1 MKKKLFKNWG
11 LKLASLV
18 LACILWLLVVRIDD
32 PTKPV
37 TFNNIKVKLV
47 NTELLDQENKVYEIL
62 DNTDTVK
69 VTINA
74 PTSIA
79 EQIRPS
85 DITAEADISKLT
97 DINTVA
103 ITYSV
108 NYEVN
113 DIQGDHDVVR
123 LNVEDKKSKWVKLQ
137 YKTVG
142 EVAEGYMVANVS
154 PDQTLIEVTGPESV
168 IDKINYAGVDIGVT
182 GATNDLS
189 ANVEVQ
195 LYDSEGNLLEASGI
209 KKNVDYV
216 HMAVEVLA
224 VKEVPVEI
232 TPKGAPA
239 EGYLTTG
246 EILCEPSSVKIA
258 GSSYALAGIN
268 QITIPE
274 DKLDITGATENV
286 VETINVREYLPD
298 NVRLATGG
306 FAGKVQVTVY
316 VEPKI
321 QKTLEIP
328 AESIAI
334 TNIPEGLQ
342 AELPEDELTYT
353 LKIDGL
359 GEFINPLTADTVK
372 GTVDIG
378 AWMAEEERESL
389 HEGTYKIPIT
399 FDVPEEAEQD
409 RTVYANVM
417 ISKPEN
423 G

>member
-47 NTELLDQENKVYEIL
+47 NTELLDQENKVYEVL
-62 DNTDTVK
+62 DHTDTVK

-79 EQIRPS
+79 EQIRPT
-85 DITAEADISKLT
+85 DISAEADISKLT

-103 ITYSV
+103 INYYI

-123 LNVEDKKSKWVKLQ
+123 LSVEDKKSKWVKLQ
-137 YKTVG
+137 YRTVG
-142 EVAEGYMVANVS
+142 EVADGYMVANVS
-154 PDQTLIEVTGPESV
+154 PDQTLVEVTGPESV
-168 IDKINYAGVDIGVT
+168 IDQVSYAGVDIGVT

-195 LYDSEGNLLEASGI
+195 LYDSEGNLMESSGI

-216 HMAVEVLA
+216 HIAVDVLA
-224 VKEVPVEI
+224 VKEVPIEV
-232 TPKGAPA
+232 TPMGNPA
-239 EGYLTTG
+239 KGYLATG
-246 EILCEPSSVKIA
+246 KIECEPSSVKIA

-268 QITIPE
+268 KISIPE
-274 DKLDITGATENV
+274 DKLDITDATENV
-286 VETINVREYLPD
+286 VEVINIKEYLPE
-298 NVRLATGG
+298 NVRLATSGFGG
-306 FAGKVQVTVY
+306 KIQATVY
-316 VEPKI
+316 VEPEI

-328 AESIAI
+328 AENIAVI
-334 TNIPEGLQ
+334 NIPEGLQ
-342 AELPEDELTYT
+342 AELSEDELTYI
-353 LKIDGL
+353 LKVSGL
-359 GEFINPLTADTVK
+359 GEIINPLTVDSLK
-372 GTVDIG
+372 GTVDIA
-378 AWMAEEERESL
+378 AWMLEEEKETL
-389 HEGTYKIPIT
+389 HTGNYKIPIL
-399 FDVPEEAEQD
+399 FNIPEEAKQD
-409 RTVYANVM
+409 KTVYAGIVV
-417 ISKPEN
+417 SKPEN
-423 G
+423 